1 MKRHL
6 IGFILAVLMGVCLST
21 SAEQAAA
28 APKAKTAK
36 LAVENNGKLYGATQI
51 TPDVKTATLTVDL
64 DKPGVKVAP
73 TLYGIFFEEINRA
86 GDGGLYAEML
96 QNRSFEDAASRDAKP
111 ADPLAWTLVVDGKA
125 EGKMS
130 LDTSK
135 PLNPQNLHSL
145 KLEITKAE
153 GGQVGIAN
161 DGFHGMKKESPKG
174 LYFKEGAQYA
184 FSLYA
189 RSENFAGPLT
199 VSLLD
204 KPDGKAVAS
213 ASISGIGGEWKKF
226 ECSLQPTSTTTVG
239 RLVVSAGAVGTV
251 YLDMVSLFPK
261 ETWKGHGMR
270 PDLAEMLMGMK
281 PAFVRFPGGCWVEG
295 DTMATAYRWKETIGD
310 VSVRRNLWN
319 LWRYFSTNGLGF
331 HEYLQLCEDLGAA
344 PLFVVNCGMSH
355 KEQHEQTPAAKDP
368 RMAEYVQDA
377 LDAIEYANG
386 PADSKWGAER
396 AKAGHPAPFN
406 LKYMEIGNENGG
418 KAYHERYALFYDAI
432 KAKYP
437 YMNLVADVWGG
448 TPTNRPVE
456 MIDEHYYS
464 TPEFFIGQADR
475 YDRYDRT
482 GPKIYIGEYAVTRG
496 SGVGNLRGAIGE
508 AAFMTGM
515 ERNSDV
521 VVMGSY
527 APLYAQV
534 YYKGWN
540 PDLIYFDA
548 ARVYG
553 TPSYYVQA
561 MFGNNRCDE
570 VSPME
575 VKCPPVQP
583 DTTTSRKGAVGVG
596 AWLTQAEFKDIKV
609 TQGDKVLMENFAD
622 AKAWNTH
629 GGKWEMKD
637 GVYSQSAVTEEVYA
651 TAGDANWSDYT
662 LTLKARKTG
671 GHEGFLILFH
681 VKGDKNLT
689 WWNVGGW
696 GNSKHA
702 LEVTANGHKQ
712 EMGTEAG
719 GKIETGRWYDV
730 RVEVKGNAV
739 KCFLDDK
746 LVHEASYGVSDA
758 SVFAVAGRQG
768 EDVVLKVV
776 NASAKPMDAEINL
789 RGIKGVSGGTISVLT
804 NDDPMAENSLE
815 KPANVAPATKPIE
828 KAATTFTQS
837 LPGNSVT
844 VIRLKMAK

>member
-1 MKRHL
+1 MKRHWTCVA
-6 IGFILAVLMGVCLST
+6 FVAVLGMGAMLS
-21 SAEQAAA
+21 A
-28 APKAKTAK
+28 APKEKAPKASADNK
-36 LAVENNGKLYGATQI
+36 GKLYGATQV
-51 TPDVKTATLTVDL
+51 TSDVKSAMLTVDL

-111 ADPLAWTLVVDGKA
+111 ADPLAWTLVIDGKA

-135 PLNPQNLHSL
+135 PLNEHNLHSL
-145 KLEITKAE
+145 KLEITKAD

-174 LYFKEGAQYA
+174 LAFKAGAQYVL
-184 FSLYA
+184 SLYA
-189 RSENFAGPLT
+189 RSENFSGPLT

-204 KPDGKAVAS
+204 KPDGKAVATGT
-213 ASISGIGGEWKKF
+213 ISGIGGEWKKF
-226 ECSLQPTSTTTVG
+226 ECSLQPTSTSTVG

-251 YLDMVSLFPK
+251 YMDMVSLFPK
-261 ETWKGHGMR
+261 ETWKNHGMR
-270 PDLAEMLMGMK
+270 VDLAEMLMGMK

-310 VSVRRNLWN
+310 VLVRRNLWN
-319 LWRYFSTNGLGF
+319 LWRYFSTNGLGY
-331 HEYLQLCEDLGAA
+331 HEYLQLCEDLGAE
-344 PLFVVNCGMSH
+344 PLFVINCGMSH
-355 KEQHEQTPAAKDP
+355 KEQHAQTPADKDP

-386 PADSKWGAER
+386 PADSKWGAMR
-396 AKAGHPAPFN
+396 AKAGHPEPFN
-406 LKYMEIGNENGG
+406 MKYMEIGNENGG

-448 TPTNRPVE
+448 TPKNRPVE

-464 TPEFFIGQADR
+464 TPEFFLANADR
-475 YDRYDRT
+475 YDRYDRG

-496 SGVGNLRGAIGE
+496 SGVGNLRGAVGE

-527 APLYAQV
+527 APLFAQV

-548 ARVYG
+548 AGVYG

-575 VKCPPVQP
+575 VKCPPVKAETPARQ
-583 DTTTSRKGAVGVG
+583 GAVGVG
-596 AWLTQAEFKDIKV
+596 AWLTQVEYKDIKV
-609 TQGDKVLMENFAD
+609 TQGEKVLMENFSD
-622 AKAWNTH
+622 PKAWKTH
-629 GGKWEMKD
+629 AGKWEMKD
-637 GVYSQSAVTEEVYA
+637 GVYSQSAVVEEA
-651 TAGDANWSDYT
+651 FAWAGDAGWSDYT
-662 LTLKARKTG
+662 LSLKARKTG

-681 VKGDKNLT
+681 VKGDKSYT
-689 WWNVGGW
+689 WWNIGGW
-696 GNSKHA
+696 GNSRHA
-702 LEVTANGHKQ
+702 IEVAANGHKSD
-712 EMGTEAG
+712 MGG
-719 GKIETGRWYDV
+719 SVDGKIETGRWYDI

-746 LVHEASYGVSDA
+746 LVHEASYGA
-758 SVFAVAGRQG
+758 EALPFFAVAGKKG
-768 EDVVLKVV
+768 DEVILKMV
-776 NASAKPMDAEINL
+776 NTSAKAMDAEINL
-789 RGIKGVSGGTISVLT
+789 RGISGVSGGTITVLT
-804 NDDPMAENSLE
+804 HEDPMAENSLE
-815 KPANVAPATKPIE
+815 KPTNVAPTSKTIE
-828 KAATTFTQS
+828 KPATTFTQS

-844 VIRLKMAK
+844 VIRLKVAK